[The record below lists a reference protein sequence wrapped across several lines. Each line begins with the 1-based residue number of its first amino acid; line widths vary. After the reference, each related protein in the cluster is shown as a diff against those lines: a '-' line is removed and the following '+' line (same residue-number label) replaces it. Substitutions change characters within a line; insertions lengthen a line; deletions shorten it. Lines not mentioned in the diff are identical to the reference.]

1 MKKNIFGAGILTLVF
16 ALALVACNL
25 QPRTDENRTEIV
37 IRESDMTT
45 TPAQTI
51 ETETDSLTQG
61 PFYKYALYRKADDNG
76 GFEEYSLIM
85 NLYEPNIPNDEGKL
99 THGRLTLRVRTP
111 DNTESVKVA
120 QRTIERVENI
130 EGTTATISMSGI
142 GEKTLYFD
150 ATITY
155 DTISH
160 TYLLDMK
167 APSQLEDLMSNTL
180 VLQ

>member
-1 MKKNIFGAGILTLVF
+1 MKKNLFGAGILTLLF
-16 ALALVACNL
+16 VACTSNTHTG
-25 QPRTDENRTEIV
+25 QGNTEIV
-37 IRESDMTT
+37 IRESDMQEI
-45 TPAQTI
+45 PAQAFDTK
-51 ETETDSLTQG
+51 TDTLAQG

-85 NLYEPNIPNDEGKL
+85 NLYEPNIPDDDGEL

-120 QRTIERVENI
+120 QRTIERVEKI

-142 GEKTLYFD
+142 GEKVLYFD
-150 ATITY
+150 ATISY

-160 TYLLDMK
+160 TYQLDMK
-167 APSQLEDLMSNTL
+167 APTQLEDLMRNTL